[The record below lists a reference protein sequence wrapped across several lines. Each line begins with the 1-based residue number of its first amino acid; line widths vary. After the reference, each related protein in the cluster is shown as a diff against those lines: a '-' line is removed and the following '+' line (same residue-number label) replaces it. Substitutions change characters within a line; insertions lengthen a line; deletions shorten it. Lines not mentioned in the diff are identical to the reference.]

1 MIGKYI
7 VNSTHGK
14 RLLAVLAEMK
24 LQPQLRPKRIL
35 FQNGFSKSLILSKQ
49 PKKNYPG
56 EKSSK
61 ISIFDAIFRKT
72 KRKSATQLICI
83 FLINMERLYLVQ
95 LHILRRLVHT
105 FD

>member
-49 PKKNYPG
+49 PKKIILV
-56 EKSSK
+56 KSRQK
-61 ISIFDAIFRKT
+61 LAFLMLFFERQ
-72 KRKSATQLICI
+72 SA
-83 FLINMERLYLVQ
+83 RVQ
-95 LHILRRLVHT
+95 PY
-105 FD
+105 